1 MINYKL
7 KYPIIAVDWDSTL
20 YFDDYEGGQVSPSG
34 IYYLKKYKS
43 LSGSLI
49 LYTCRAEQQELDD
62 IIKWCKSLG
71 LEFDAINKNIP
82 EHEELWLKEHP
93 NSTISPKP
101 FWNLL
106 IDDTAFGTYN
116 HIDWDI
122 IGKEIS
128 KMR

>member
-20 YFDDYEGGQVSPSG
+20 YFDDG
-34 IYYLKKYKS
+34 IDCLGIAYLKQYKNIG
-43 LSGSLI
+43 GSII
-49 LYTCRAEQQELDD
+49 LFTCRAEQQELDD

-128 KMR
+128 QLR

>member
-20 YFDDYEGGQVSPSG
+20 WFEDGIDYLGVAC
-34 IYYLKKYKS
+34 LKQYKK
-43 LSGSLI
+43 LGGSLI
-49 LYTCRAEQQELDD
+49 LFTCRAELFEL
-62 IIKWCKSLG
+62 IFIEAICKAQG

-82 EHEELWLKEHP
+82 EQEELWLKQHP
-93 NSTISPKP
+93 DSTISPKP

-116 HIDWDI
+116 NINWHI
-122 IGKEIS
+122 IGKEII